1 MRESTYNPPMSKI
14 KMTGEQ
20 LRAARLRVRMDQAL
34 LGRIVGA
41 HRTTVS
47 DWERGASP
55 VPQCVAVLARLIT
68 ADPALCQRVLD
79 MAEAGE

>member
-1 MRESTYNPPMSKI
+1 MRENTYNPPMSKI
-14 KMTGEQ
+14 KMSGEQ

-47 DWERGASP
+47 DWERGVAP

-79 MAEAGE
+79 MAEPAE